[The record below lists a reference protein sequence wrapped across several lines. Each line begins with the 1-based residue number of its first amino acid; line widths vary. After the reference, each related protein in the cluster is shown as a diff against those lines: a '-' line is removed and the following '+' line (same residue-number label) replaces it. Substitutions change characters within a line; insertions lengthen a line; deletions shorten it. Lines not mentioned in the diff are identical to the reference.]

1 MLVYQRYF
9 QPFMTALR
17 IFQRA
22 LGLVWQSNRVWTSL
36 SIAINLLQAAL
47 PLGVLYCTKLLI
59 DQLSA
64 GLGGSTRGIPFN
76 AMLPLILALAS
87 LWLLSGFLGSLQQ
100 WLEELQQ
107 LRFADQIAAIIQ
119 AKSIQMDL
127 AYYEDPA
134 LQDTF
139 HKAQY
144 ESAYRPY
151 QLLQA
156 VYQLLQSTFFLLLA
170 MGFLL
175 SLAWWLVPFL
185 VLAGLPVLVVKIRF
199 AGRYYELDR
208 HRAQQERE
216 SWYLHELLTTV
227 EAARELRLY
236 RFGEIFAQR
245 HQSIRSFLWG
255 EKKELLKRQLRY
267 DLLGQI
273 SELLAL
279 LALLLWV
286 VFKAVAG
293 LLSLGSV
300 VLYLQAFQRA
310 QQQMRTALNAMTQL
324 YSHRLFLNYLFDFL
338 DLEPQVKEPPFPQAL
353 PPQLNE
359 GFRLQGV
366 SFQYPQQPQLV
377 LHDIH
382 LELRLGERIAIVG
395 PNGSG
400 KSTLIKLLARF
411 YDPVAG
417 QILLQGHDLRNLAQH
432 DLRQHLSIVFQ
443 DFKHYPFSAADNI
456 YISDLQHPPDEQRMR
471 QAAQRSGAA
480 TSIERLPQQYAT
492 LLGHDFEGGVE
503 LSGGQ
508 WQQLAIARA
517 FYAHTEVLILDEPSS
532 AIDPL
537 VEQAIFD
544 QLFSGDPARLII
556 FVTHRL
562 YHLQRADRIIVMDQ
576 GRVVEQGDFAGLMAQ
591 EGLFYR
597 LFAAQQV
604 GQ

>member
-1 MLVYQRYF
+1 MFVYQRYVK
-9 QPFMTALR
+9 PFFNALR

-22 LGLVWQSNRVWTSL
+22 LGLVWQSSRTWTSL
-36 SIAINLLQAAL
+36 SIALNLLQAAL

-59 DQLSA
+59 DQLSSGPGSSYFSDGLPIVACLA
-64 GLGGSTRGIPFN
+64 G
-76 AMLPLILALAS
+76 

-107 LRFADQIAAIIQ
+107 LRFTDQIAGIIQ
-119 AKSIQMDL
+119 VKSIQMDL

-156 VYQLLQSTFFLLLA
+156 VYQLLQSAFFLLLA

-185 VLAGLPVLVVKIRF
+185 ILAALPVLVVKIRF

-208 HRAQQERE
+208 RRAQQERE
-216 SWYLHELLTTV
+216 AWYLHELLTTV

-245 HQSIRSFLWG
+245 HQSIRTFLWG
-255 EKKELLKRQLRY
+255 EKKQLLRRQLRY

-273 SELLAL
+273 SEILAL

-286 VFKAVAG
+286 VFKATAG

-300 VLYLQAFQRA
+300 ILYLQAFQRA
-310 QQQMRTALNAMTQL
+310 QQQMRTALGAMTQL

-338 DLEPQVKEPPFPQAL
+338 DLEPRVQEPLQPQIL
-353 PPQLNE
+353 PHKLGG
-359 GFRLQGV
+359 GFRVEGV
-366 SFQYPQQPQLV
+366 FFQYPEQAQPV
-377 LHDIH
+377 LQDIN
-382 LELRLGERIAIVG
+382 LELQLGERIAIVG

-411 YDPVAG
+411 YDPDAG
-417 QILLQGHDLRNLAQH
+417 RILLAEHDLRELAQH

-456 YISDLQHPPDEQRMR
+456 FISDLQHPADEQRMR
-471 QAAQRSGAA
+471 QSAQRSGAA
-480 TSIERLPQQYAT
+480 TCIERLPEQYAT
-492 LLGHDFEGGVE
+492 RLGHDFEGGVE

-508 WQQLAIARA
+508 WQQVAIARA
-517 FYAHTEVLILDEPSS
+517 FYAESGILILDEPSS

-537 VEQAIFD
+537 IEQAIFD
-544 QLFSGDPARLII
+544 QFFASDPDRLII

-576 GRVVEQGDFAGLMAQ
+576 GRVVEQGDFARLMAQ

-604 GQ
+604 